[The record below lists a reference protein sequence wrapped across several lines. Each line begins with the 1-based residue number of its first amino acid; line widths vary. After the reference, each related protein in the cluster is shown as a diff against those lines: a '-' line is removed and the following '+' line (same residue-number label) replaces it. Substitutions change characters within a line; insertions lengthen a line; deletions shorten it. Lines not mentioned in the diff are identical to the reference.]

1 MGKRATLL
9 VNTSARRVAHGFDP
23 QKALRYL
30 EERGIAAKLV
40 LPGSGAEATVAARV
54 SATAGDEV
62 LFVLGGDGT
71 VRDVAR
77 GLAGSSTALAALPG
91 GTVNV
96 WCREAGI
103 SRRLKVALDAHING
117 QVTRM
122 DLGRAGGERFLL
134 MASLGWDA
142 AVTRRISP
150 RLKSWLGANAYIAQA
165 MLMSGELKPRQTR
178 WTSGLAV
185 WDSPMA
191 IMVLANTRLYGGR
204 VRFSRTATAD
214 DGMLDLVALCPRT
227 FRETVTLAAR
237 LGASRLSGAGQVVET
252 RLSEVTVETPGIPV
266 QLDGDYIGVTPMR
279 FEVEPLAL
287 AVSVPA
293 GKLPRV
299 FRQEG

>member
-23 QKALRYL
+23 QRALRYL
-30 EERGIAAKLV
+30 DARGVAAKLV
-40 LPGSGAEATVAARV
+40 VPGSAAEATVAARV
-54 SATAGDEV
+54 SASAGDEL

-77 GLAGSSTALAALPG
+77 GLAGSPTALAALPG

-103 SRRLKVALDAHING
+103 PHRLKAALDVHIGG
-117 QVTRM
+117 QVVRM
-122 DLGRAGGERFLL
+122 DLGRAGRERFLL

-150 RLKSWLGANAYIAQA
+150 RLKSWFGANAYLAQA
-165 MLMSGELKPRQTR
+165 LLMSADLRPRQTR
-178 WTSGLAV
+178 WTSGLAA
-185 WDSPMA
+185 WEAPMA

-214 DGMLDLVALCPRT
+214 DGLLDVVALCPRS
-227 FRETVTLAAR
+227 FSETVRLAAR
-237 LGASRLSGAGQVVET
+237 LGASRLAGASQVIEARVP
-252 RLSEVTVETPGIPV
+252 EVTVETPGIPV
-266 QLDGDYIGVTPMR
+266 QLDGDYIGETPMT
-279 FEVEPLAL
+279 FAVEPLAL
-287 AVSVPA
+287 SVSVPA
-293 GKLPRV
+293 GQLPRV
-299 FRQEG
+299 FRQER